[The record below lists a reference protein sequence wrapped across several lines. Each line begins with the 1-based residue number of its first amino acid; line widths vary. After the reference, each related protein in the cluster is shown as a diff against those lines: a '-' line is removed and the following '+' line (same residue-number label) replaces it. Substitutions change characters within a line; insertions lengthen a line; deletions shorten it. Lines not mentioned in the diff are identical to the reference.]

1 MMYKVVYEYRDN
13 DYYRI
18 VEADSVKQARGRFA
32 KWAVKNEIFKS
43 FIRAIKAIREVEE
56 IKE

>member
-1 MMYKVVYEYRDN
+1 MRYKVYYEQADN

-32 KWAVKNEIFKS
+32 LREAKLNDMS
-43 FIRAIKAIREVEE
+43 FIKAIRMIKKVEE
-56 IKE
+56 IKR